1 MLLILIIWII
11 IKKKSMTM
19 SKRNM
24 PVIHPGELLKAEL
37 IEATGLTVTEVA
49 SMLKVSRQAVSS
61 IINEKADISPEMALR
76 IATVFGGTPDIWLR
90 LQAKYDL
97 TIAAKKINNFKLM
110 PYQHKRA

>member
-1 MLLILIIWII
+1 M
-11 IKKKSMTM
+11 KMV
-19 SKRNM
+19 KRGM

-37 IEATGLTVTEVA
+37 IEVNDLTVTEVA
-49 SMLKVSRQAVSS
+49 SMLRVSRQAISN

-97 TIAAKKINNFKLM
+97 QIAAKKVKQFRLT
-110 PYQHKRA
+110 PYDSKRRA